1 MKIAK
6 IHPLPLNCA
15 ITRNRADFL
24 GRLDPGY
31 IFGKDNYP
39 TSKSIGRCPDVRA
52 PVFENDGPSGMKLEK
67 VRASFLDLRS
77 YKNILV
83 DYVVYHFLRYRAEK
97 GSPSP
102 HRLIFLKPTS
112 FGPNGST

>member
-1 MKIAK
+1 MM
-6 IHPLPLNCA
+6 LCRYENCENSPPTA
-15 ITRNRADFL
+15 ELCHYAEPWERADFL

-83 DYVVYHFLRYRAEK
+83 DYVVYHFLRYRAK
-97 GSPSP
+97 KVVLD
-102 HRLIFLKPTS
+102 HID
-112 FGPNGST
+112 